1 MVSAASTDV
10 ERVFSHGGLIVSK
23 RRHNLSAESTCAN
36 VVLNS
41 WSKIDGLIP
50 RKELIKRFND
60 KSRRQDKD
68 SEVVVVED
76 LEDVDSSASEDISD
90 DDK

>member
-10 ERVFSHGGLIVSK
+10 KCVFSHGGLIVSK
-23 RRHNLSAESTCAN
+23 SHHNLSAESMCAN

-41 WSKIDGLIP
+41 WSKIDGIIP
-50 RKELIKRFND
+50 WKEFIQWFND
-60 KSRRQDKD
+60 KSCWQDKD

-76 LEDVDSSASEDISD
+76 LEDVDSSASEDTSG